1 MSVTSR
7 WVDSFGGMV
16 RAKVLVERGVA
27 RGGLV
32 RAGVRGGGSRE
43 AACMGGAE
51 EEGSRGVRLT
61 YPRVRQCSPVESL
74 GGPRAILFGRM

>member
-1 MSVTSR
+1 M
-7 WVDSFGGMV
+7 

-43 AACMGGAE
+43 AACTGGAE

-74 GGPRAILFGRM
+74 VGPGDSRFGFGRCDN